1 MSRDAAFRSSGE
13 LLAAL
18 NEVLQA
24 LRQQPASD
32 ETVHTARKGIKRARA
47 ALRLLRAPLGEA
59 VFNRENT
66 ALRDAGRCLAPLRDA
81 KSLVDAYETF
91 RDRHPRRLQGEP
103 YDALALQLRA
113 RLDGQR
119 RELERSGTLLQKCMG
134 LITTCREQVNHR
146 HIDAAH
152 ALAIPAGLQR
162 IYRRGRKTRAIA
174 HRKSSPHALH
184 EWRKQVKYLS
194 NALKVLDGSG
204 RKLRKITKHSD
215 QLADRLGEDHDLA
228 ELLQV
233 LGDPQ
238 AGLDVGQRNEL
249 ASLIEGR
256 RTRLQKKAQAIG
268 SKIYG
273 RKPEH
278 FLSQLIKKKRGI
290 RVIETEDGPAPSK

>member
-1 MSRDAAFRSSGE
+1 MSRDAASRSSGE
-13 LLAAL
+13 LVAAL

-24 LRQQPASD
+24 LQEQPASD

-59 VFNRENT
+59 LFNRENT

-81 KSLVDAYETF
+81 KSLVDAYEAF

-119 RELERSGTLLQKCMG
+119 RELERSGSLLQTCME
-134 LITTCREQVNHR
+134 LITTCREQVTQR

-162 IYRRGRKTRAIA
+162 IYRKGRKTRALA

-194 NALKVLDGSG
+194 NALKVLDAS
-204 RKLRKITKHSD
+204 RELRKITKHSD
-215 QLADRLGEDHDLA
+215 KLADRLGEDHDLA
-228 ELLQV
+228 ELLQF

-238 AGLDVGQRNEL
+238 TELDPGQRSEL
-249 ASLIEGR
+249 ARLIEGR

-268 SKIYG
+268 SKIYRKKPG
-273 RKPEH
+273 R
-278 FLSQLIKKKRGI
+278 FLQPLIKKKRGN
-290 RVIETEDGPAPSK
+290 RVVEIEHNSAASK